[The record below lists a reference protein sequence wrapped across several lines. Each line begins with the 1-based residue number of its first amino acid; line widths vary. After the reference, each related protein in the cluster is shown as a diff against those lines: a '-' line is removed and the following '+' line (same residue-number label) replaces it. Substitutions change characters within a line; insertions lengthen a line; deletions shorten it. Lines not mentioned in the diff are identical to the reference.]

1 MPYFN
6 SVPSTTTATAQKSG
20 GPTLVVAASNAKNP
34 SRADYVC
41 TGTNDQT
48 TINAALAALPV
59 NNAGQK
65 GGKVLLTEGDYSLGG
80 TINVASFQSLHG
92 TGWGTRMRL
101 VNGANCWAVTL
112 IPDPTGS
119 NNAQGIEISSFTI
132 DGNSGGQNGGL
143 AAGAAASGGIIMPG
157 ANRCVVHHVFMV
169 SCYTAGID
177 LPVNTGTGAHP
188 WENEIH
194 SCLVTLGQNSPDAAN
209 SGFGFNL
216 HDAEENSI
224 HSNYLEFNGKAHII
238 DNVVGNN
245 SITNNAFV
253 NGQVGIQTGGSRGR
267 IANNVFDSLSGH
279 NIRVTGNNNDVH
291 DNAMFL
297 IGTGAA
303 ANSACGVTLNYGASG
318 NNIHHNTIISHGTNG
333 QTKWFIDDNDDYGN
347 NTVNNMI
354 YDNSLHQQGTLG
366 SGYINATQATTIL
379 KGNRVVNDNLGSA
392 LLMRDMASGVASVA
406 VAAASVVVTHGM
418 GMTPRRISLTPTTDP
433 QQRYWADTITNT
445 AFTIRL
451 AAAAVTTAPS
461 FAWRATFSDDV

>member
-1 MPYFN
+1 VAGSN
-6 SVPSTTTATAQKSG
+6 TVPSTATATAQKAG
-20 GPTLVVAASNAKNP
+20 GPTLVVAASNAKYP

-65 GGKVLLTEGDYSLGG
+65 GGRVLLTEGDYSLGG

-101 VNGANCWAVTL
+101 VNGANCWAVTF
-112 IPDPTGS
+112 IPDATGS
-119 NNAQGIEISSFTI
+119 NNAQGIEVGSFTV

-143 AAGAAASGGIIMPG
+143 ANGTASGGITMPG
-157 ANRCVVHHVFMV
+157 ANRCVVDHVFFV

-177 LPVNTGTGAHP
+177 LPVNPGTGAHP

-224 HSNYLEFNGKAHII
+224 HSNYFEFNGKAHII

-253 NGQVGIQTGGSRGR
+253 NGNVGIQTGGSRGR

-279 NIRVTGNNNDVH
+279 NIRCTGNSNDIH

-297 IGTGAA
+297 IGAGAA
-303 ANSACGVTLNYGASG
+303 ANAASGITLNWGATG
-318 NNIHHNTIISHGTNG
+318 NDIHDNTIISHSTNG
-333 QTKWFIDDNDDYGN
+333 QTRWFIDDNADWGN

-354 YDNSLHQQGTLG
+354 HDNILHQAGTMG
-366 SGYINATQATTIL
+366 SGWINATQPTTIL
-379 KGNRVVNDNLGSA
+379 RGNRVLNDNAGGA
-392 LLMRDMASGVASVA
+392 VLMRDTASQVATVPVGA
-406 VAAASVVVTHGM
+406 TSVVVTHGM
-418 GMTPRRISLTPTTDP
+418 GMTPKRIGLTPTTDP
-433 QQRYWADTITNT
+433 QQRYWADTITAT
-445 AFTIRL
+445 TFTIRL
-451 AAAAVTTAPS
+451 AAAAATSAPS
-461 FAWRATFSDDV
+461 FVWRATYSDDV